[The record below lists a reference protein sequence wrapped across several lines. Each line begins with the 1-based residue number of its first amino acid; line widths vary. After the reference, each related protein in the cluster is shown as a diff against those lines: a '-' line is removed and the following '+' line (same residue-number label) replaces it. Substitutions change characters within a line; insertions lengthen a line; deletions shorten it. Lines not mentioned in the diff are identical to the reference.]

1 MGKPAA
7 RMGDMTAHG
16 GSIVAG
22 CPTVLIGGK
31 PAARVGDNHV
41 CPMCNPGTPPPPHV
55 GGPIMPPGVPVVLI
69 GGMPAACVGDMLMC
83 AGTPDTIASGCPTVL
98 IGTGGGGG
106 GGGGGA
112 GKAGGEAR
120 ADEGKGGKG
129 DSGKGD
135 SGKRSEVTTKATED
149 EMEEGEDHFLD
160 VRFVDKGGFPIT
172 GTRYSIKT
180 PEGKRSEGNLVGAF
194 KKTGVKEGDYE
205 IELKAITKAEWS
217 KKEAR
222 DGETVKMLVETA
234 GIEDGTKATIEVWER
249 NINEADKLVKKVGDF
264 EVKGGK
270 VTSEWHYEWTDE
282 EETSSAESSSV
293 DKYYEPSYYFV
304 IKIENYQS
312 HSPILEYRDF
322 IEIEAEDDEGN
333 PLRNENY
340 RVYLSNGEIRE
351 GKLDGKGYAKIDK
364 VPPGKWVVEFTEGG
378 LLHEITE

>member
-1 MGKPAA
+1 
-7 RMGDMTAHG
+7 
-16 GSIVAG
+16 
-22 CPTVLIGGK
+22 
-31 PAARVGDNHV
+31 
-41 CPMCNPGTPPPPHV
+41 
-55 GGPIMPPGVPVVLI
+55 
-69 GGMPAACVGDMLMC
+69 MC

-205 IELKAITKAEWS
+205 IELKAITRAEWS
-217 KKEAR
+217 KKEAEV
-222 DGETVKMLVETA
+222 GEKVKLIVETT
-234 GIEDGTKATIEVWER
+234 GIENGEKATLQIYIKDSSFADRLLKTISTEVKSDKIEEEWELK
-249 NINEADKLVKKVGDF
+249 IAKDLLDVQDEKSSIDKYSTPLFVF
-264 EVKGGK
+264 EVQAGGQK
-270 VTSEWHYEWTDE
+270 QRSGLLQYKDWIELKIKD
-282 EETSSAESSSV
+282 AEGKSLAN
-293 DKYYEPSYYFV
+293 KKFKLYF
-304 IKIENYQS
+304 
-312 HSPILEYRDF
+312 P
-322 IEIEAEDDEGN
+322 
-333 PLRNENY
+333 
-340 RVYLSNGEIRE
+340 NGEIRE
-351 GKLDGKGYAKIDK
+351 GTLDSNGYAKVGKI
-364 VPPGKWVVEFTEGG
+364 PPGKFK
-378 LLHEITE
+378 ISIDPRK